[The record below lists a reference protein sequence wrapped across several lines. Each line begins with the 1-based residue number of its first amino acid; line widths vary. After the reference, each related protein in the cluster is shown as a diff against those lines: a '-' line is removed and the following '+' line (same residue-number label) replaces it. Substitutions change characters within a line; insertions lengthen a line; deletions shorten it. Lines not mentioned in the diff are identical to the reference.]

1 LYGVSILKS
10 LPGYARVLLLLQ
22 LVIILFLSFWIF
34 QEYLNNRY
42 LRSYV
47 SDSLRG
53 TALNLLFL
61 VAIGSFII
69 IAVLLYARLRSYNRE
84 LKRIISTGK
93 FGRDKE
99 GFVDR
104 SMHRLKNILSR
115 LLGRL
120 RRTN

>member
-1 LYGVSILKS
+1 MYGVCILKS
-10 LPGYARVLLLLQ
+10 LPGYAKVLLLLQ
-22 LVIILFLSFWIF
+22 LVIILFLSFWIY
-34 QEYLNNRY
+34 QEYQNNRY

-47 SDSLRG
+47 GDNLQG
-53 TALNLLFL
+53 TVLNLLFL

-69 IAVLLYARLRSYNRE
+69 IAVFLYARLRIYNRE
-84 LKRIISTGK
+84 LERIVSTGK
-93 FGRDKE
+93 FGRDRE